1 MENLSG
7 GAGQLA
13 DAATGV
19 SSASQQVA
27 EGASQQAA
35 GIEQMSATLEEIS
48 SMTRQNAH
56 HTALAKSCGRE
67 SSGALQAANEAMEQ
81 TLHAMENVRAS
92 GEGTAG
98 IMKTISEIAFKTN
111 LLALNAAV
119 EAARAGEAG
128 AGFAVV
134 ADEVRNLAMQATHAA
149 KDTEVLLQKAA
160 TDIDTGSILLKKTRD
175 AFHAALE
182 ENEKVGGL
190 IDQIADA
197 SSEQAEGVDQIAKAL
212 TAIENV
218 VQRNA
223 SNAEESAS
231 ASEEMS
237 SQASTLKNAVGELMT
252 MVHGNGGQNGF
263 GRRQTED
270 AGEEAP
276 KLLSTPC
283 PDGIGRRG

>member
-1 MENLSG
+1 MHITSG
-7 GAGQLA
+7 LDAEKARPLACHKSRRVRHIKPQLC
-13 DAATGV
+13 GL
-19 SSASQQVA
+19 QK
-27 EGASQQAA
+27 EPRRGQAA
-35 GIEQMSATLEEIS
+35 
-48 SMTRQNAH
+48 H
-56 HTALAKSCGRE
+56 HAGLAKSCGKE
-67 SSGALQAANEAMEQ
+67 SSGALQAANEAMAQ
-81 TLHAMENVRAS
+81 TLYAMENVRTS
-92 GEGTAG
+92 GEGTG
-98 IMKTISEIAFKTN
+98 RIMKTISEIAFKTN

-149 KDTEVLLQKAA
+149 SDTEVLLQKAA
-160 TDIDTGSILLKKTRD
+160 TDIDAGSILLRKTRD
-175 AFHAALE
+175 AFHTALE
-182 ENEKVGGL
+182 ENEKVGVL

-212 TAIENV
+212 SAIENV

-237 SQASTLKNAVGELMT
+237 SQASTLKNAVGELMA
-252 MVHGNGGQNGF
+252 MVHGNGCQNGF
-263 GRRQTED
+263 GRRRTDQ